1 MTQTATQQPAQPPPD
16 LVTVADVMRPPLT
29 TADTNDHVAAAAY
42 LMKHAR
48 ATALTV
54 LDTQTGQPKG
64 ILTKADIAHA
74 VADGK
79 DLNDLRIRE
88 LMTTRPAIINPAASI
103 RDAAQIMIRGHFR
116 HLPVCG
122 DSGLVGII
130 DITDIRRAL
139 IDPDVS
145 WRPTADAALRPDG
158 LTPAT
163 NEPPPDRGTSPAVQP
178 PPGDDDR
185 NPAGEPHGGA
195 RTTPGNGPHTERVI
209 ECCPAGRHP
218 AHGHA
223 VVRVSGRWRGLL
235 RVLGD
240 AAVCAGPSASG
251 ASRRPE
257 WLRGITSGVGW
268 PQTGLV
274 GLIKGRR

>member
-29 TADTNDHVAAAAY
+29 TADANDHVAAAAY

-64 ILTKADIAHA
+64 ILTNADIAHA

-88 LMTTRPAIINPAASI
+88 LMTTRPAVINPATSI
-103 RDAAQIMIRGHFR
+103 RDAARIMTRGHFR

-145 WRPTADAALRPDG
+145 RRPTAGAALRPDG

-163 NEPPPDRGTSPAVQP
+163 NEPPPELTATQSCQ
-178 PPGDDDR
+178 
-185 NPAGEPHGGA
+185 
-195 RTTPGNGPHTERVI
+195 
-209 ECCPAGRHP
+209 
-218 AHGHA
+218 
-223 VVRVSGRWRGLL
+223 
-235 RVLGD
+235 
-240 AAVCAGPSASG
+240 
-251 ASRRPE
+251 
-257 WLRGITSGVGW
+257 
-268 PQTGLV
+268 
-274 GLIKGRR
+274 